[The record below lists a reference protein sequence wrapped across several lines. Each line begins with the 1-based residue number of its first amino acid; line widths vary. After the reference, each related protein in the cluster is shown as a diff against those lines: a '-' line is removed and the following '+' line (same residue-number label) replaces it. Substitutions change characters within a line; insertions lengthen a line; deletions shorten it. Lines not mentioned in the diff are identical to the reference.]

1 MIKNQ
6 LHERVLFGSL
16 TGQIDNFD
24 HGHKGGISQT
34 LAQLDDA
41 GIAALAFRAKR
52 SDFIKQPLNGG
63 RIMNGGGSQAA
74 GMHVTALGKRN
85 QLFHIGAQGLGLGQ
99 GGGDASIEDEA
110 ACLVGEPVS
119 YTHLN

>member
-1 MIKNQ
+1 MFQ
-6 LHERVLFGSL
+6 RCVLGGGFRGGGSFFLFGSL

-52 SDFIKQPLNGG
+52 SDFIKQPVVL
-63 RIMNGGGSQAA
+63 
-74 GMHVTALGKRN
+74 
-85 QLFHIGAQGLGLGQ
+85 
-99 GGGDASIEDEA
+99 
-110 ACLVGEPVS
+110 
-119 YTHLN
+119 